1 MTHEGWLVS
10 LRVLG
15 AELGAQPEIDD
26 LPLLGVS
33 ADRVDHDGTIAIS
46 VARPIGDHF
55 THIVRDVVRLHV
67 ERATEG
73 ATAGLLIESADGTR
87 TILQSGA
94 RAPPRG
100 RHRREPRRAG
110 PPGAIIPG
118 RRSAGGPRSGSR
130 GDPTARGT
138 VRRCGTA
145 ALAAAPATHR

>member
-1 MTHEGWLVS
+1 MPIFEIPRERWRDALNAFTMTHEGWLVS

-67 ERATEG
+67 ERAPEG

-87 TILQSGA
+87 TILQVRGA
-94 RAPPRG
+94 GTSARPP
-100 RHRREPRRAG
+100 
-110 PPGAIIPG
+110 
-118 RRSAGGPRSGSR
+118 SA
-130 GDPTARGT
+130 
-138 VRRCGTA
+138 
-145 ALAAAPATHR
+145 